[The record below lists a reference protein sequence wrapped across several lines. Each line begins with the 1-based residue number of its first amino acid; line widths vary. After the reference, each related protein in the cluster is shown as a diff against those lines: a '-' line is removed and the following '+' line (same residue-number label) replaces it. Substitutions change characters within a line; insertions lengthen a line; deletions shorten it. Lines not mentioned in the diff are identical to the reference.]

1 LYLPVK
7 TYSSGMRARLA
18 FALTLAIDF
27 ECFLID
33 EVIAVGD
40 HRFHRKCYDALFVE
54 RAHRAMVMVSHD
66 VGTIRRYCHRALVL
80 KGGRG
85 RVFEDI
91 DFAVSIYE
99 TL

>member
-1 LYLPVK
+1 
-7 TYSSGMRARLA
+7 MRARLA

-40 HRFHRKCYDALFVE
+40 ARFHQKCYDALFV
-54 RAHRAMVMVSHD
+54 RRQHCAMILVSHD
-66 VGTIRRYCHRALVL
+66 LSIIRQYCVKALVM
-80 KGGRG
+80 KSGRG
-85 RVFEDI
+85 RVFDDVE
-91 DFAVSIYE
+91 FAISIYT